1 MKFLNKRLRKS
12 GELMPFYNGLSA
24 EALAWQTNIVSNGG
38 TISAAT
44 LKIINDNFF
53 VPAKANGNI
62 LNNLDRLNLYAGL
75 LGFEIAARTNLIK
88 SAHYVTPVSSPTF
101 DNNGYKSS
109 GTSYLNLNYIQST
122 QSVNLTQ
129 NSASVGVVV
138 KTPSYAALTRMIGA
152 TGSTGRATYLVRQN
166 TPSLLA
172 GVNTLDGAVANTST
186 SAVGNV
192 FFEAIRNNSTQITA
206 LINGVGSAQ
215 SQSSNAT
222 LPNVSM
228 FELTQNNNGTPQG
241 AYDTNSHLCSW
252 AGSGSLDR
260 AVLRTILTNLF
271 TALGV

>member
-1 MKFLNKRLRKS
+1 MGIRIGIGVDVFR
-12 GELMPFYNGLSA
+12 A
-24 EALAWQTNIVSNGG
+24 ESLTPEAQTWQTNILANGG

-62 LNNLDRLNLYAGL
+62 LTELDRLNLYAGL

-101 DNNGYKSS
+101 DNNGYRSS
-109 GTSYLNLNYIQST
+109 GTSYLNLNYTIST
-122 QSVNLTQ
+122 EAVKLTQ
-129 NSASVGVVV
+129 NSASIGCVVR
-138 KTPSYAALTRMIGA
+138 TPSYAALTRMIGA
-152 TGSTGRATYLVRQN
+152 VGSTGRATYLIRQT

-172 GVNTLDGAVANTST
+172 GINTLDGAIANTST
-186 SAVGNV
+186 STSGNV

-206 LINGVGSAQ
+206 LINGVPTVGSQA
-215 SQSSNAT
+215 SNVT
-222 LPNVSM
+222 LPNVSA
-228 FELTQNNNGTPQG
+228 FELTMNNNGVPQG

-260 AVLRTILTNLF
+260 AALRTILINLF